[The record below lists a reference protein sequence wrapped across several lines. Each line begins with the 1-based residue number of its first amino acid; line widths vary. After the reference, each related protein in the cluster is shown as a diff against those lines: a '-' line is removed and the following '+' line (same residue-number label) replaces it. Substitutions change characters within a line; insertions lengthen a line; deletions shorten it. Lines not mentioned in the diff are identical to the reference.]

1 MIKTPVLGLALVLS
15 SALCV
20 QAAPVVAGKSPSD
33 AAGRVEAMKLA
44 QAAPPPRAAP
54 PAKAPSAGAP
64 TPPPPAAPLGPPRAF
79 PGYTQ
84 PDVGTAACR
93 VISQTQTMCTIPAM
107 VAGRYVA
114 RASGTS
120 TAQGE
125 GAAQALVITVGGR
138 ACGRVDRRPTKEAP
152 WTTGPKTLVGDC
164 EFVIVSDR
172 PLQVIATYGDAK
184 ATKDARGP
192 TLKID
197 RLPWDGVMSAN
208 MSAPEQPQ

>member
-1 MIKTPVLGLALVLS
+1 VIKSLALSLAGA
-15 SALCV
+15 ALLV
-20 QAAPVVAGKSPSD
+20 
-33 AAGRVEAMKLA
+33 
-44 QAAPPPRAAP
+44 AAPPITPMAAAQTP
-54 PAKAPSAGAP
+54 PAKAPSAAAP
-64 TPPPPAAPLGPPRAF
+64 TPPPAQVPLGPPRAF

-84 PDVGTAACR
+84 PEVGAAACR

-107 VAGRYVA
+107 AAGRYLA

-138 ACGRVDRRPTKEAP
+138 ACGRVDRRPTKENP
-152 WTTGPKTLVGDC
+152 WTAGPKTLVGDC
-164 EFVIVSDR
+164 EFVVVSDR

-184 ATKDARGP
+184 AAKDPKGP

-208 MSAPEQPQ
+208 MSAPEQP

>member
-1 MIKTPVLGLALVLS
+1 MIKSLVLS
-15 SALCV
+15 LAATTLLI
-20 QAAPVVAGKSPSD
+20 AAPT
-33 AAGRVEAMKLA
+33 AA
-44 QAAPPPRAAP
+44 QTP
-54 PAKAPSAGAP
+54 PAKAPSAAAP
-64 TPPPPAAPLGPPRAF
+64 TPPPAQAPLGPPRAF

-84 PDVGTAACR
+84 PEVGAAACR
-93 VISQTQTMCTIPAM
+93 VTSQTQVMCTIPAM
-107 VAGRYVA
+107 VAGRYLA

-138 ACGRVDRRPTKEAP
+138 ACGRVDRRPTKESP
-152 WTTGPKTLVGDC
+152 WKAGPKTLVGDC
-164 EFVIVSDR
+164 EFVVVTDR

-184 ATKDARGP
+184 AAKDPKGP

-208 MSAPEQPQ
+208 MSAPEQP

>member
-1 MIKTPVLGLALVLS
+1 MIKTSALGMALLLT

-20 QAAPVVAGKSPSD
+20 QAAPVVDKAKSPAAAAAPAD
-33 AAGRVEAMKLA
+33 ALRLA
-44 QAAPPPRAAP
+44 QATP
-54 PAKAPSAGAP
+54 PAKAPSAAAP
-64 TPPPPAAPLGPPRAF
+64 TAAPPAAPLGPPRAF

-84 PDVGTAACR
+84 PEVGASACR
-93 VISQTQTMCTIPAM
+93 VISQTQVMCTIPAM
-107 VAGRYVA
+107 VAGRYTA
-114 RASGTS
+114 RATGTS

-138 ACGRVDRRPTKEAP
+138 ACGRVDRRPTKENP

-164 EFVIVSDR
+164 EFVVVTDR

-184 ATKDARGP
+184 AVKDARGP

-197 RLPWDGVMSAN
+197 RLPWDGVMSAT
-208 MSAPEQPQ
+208 MTAPEQP

>member
-1 MIKTPVLGLALVLS
+1 MNKTPALAL
-15 SALCV
+15 ALLLAAAPAAF
-20 QAAPVVAGKSPSD
+20 AAPVVSGAKP
-33 AAGRVEAMKLA
+33 AAPVAADSLRLA
-44 QAAPPPRAAP
+44 QAAPAKPATP
-54 PAKAPSAGAP
+54 PAKAPSAAAP
-64 TPPPPAAPLGPPRAF
+64 TPAPAPVPLGPPRAF

-84 PDVGTAACR
+84 PEIGAAACR
-93 VISQTQTMCTIPAM
+93 VISQTQVMCTIPAM

-138 ACGRVDRRPTKEAP
+138 ACGRVDRRPTKENP

-164 EFVIVSDR
+164 EFVAVTDR
-172 PLQVIATYGDAK
+172 PLQVVATYGDAK
-184 ATKDARGP
+184 ATKDAKGP

>member
-1 MIKTPVLGLALVLS
+1 MIKIPVLGLALLLS
-15 SALCV
+15 SALSA
-20 QAAPVVAGKSPSD
+20 QAAPVVANARSPSD
-33 AAGRVEAMKLA
+33 AAAQADAIRLA
-44 QAAPPPRAAP
+44 QAATPPRGNP
-54 PAKAPSAGAP
+54 PAKAPSAAAP
-64 TPPPPAAPLGPPRAF
+64 TPAPPAAPLGPPRAF

-84 PDVGTAACR
+84 PEVGAAACR
-93 VISQTQTMCTIPAM
+93 VVSQTQVMCTIPAM

-125 GAAQALVITVGGR
+125 GAAQALVITIGGR
-138 ACGRVDRRPTKEAP
+138 ACGRVDRRPTKENP

-164 EFVIVSDR
+164 EFVVVTDR

-184 ATKDARGP
+184 ATKDAKGP

-197 RLPWDGVMSAN
+197 RLPWDGVMSAS
-208 MSAPEQPQ
+208 MTAPEQP

>member
-1 MIKTPVLGLALVLS
+1 MIKSLALGLTASMLMV
-15 SALCV
+15 
-20 QAAPVVAGKSPSD
+20 AAPSAQTPPVKTPPS
-33 AAGRVEAMKLA
+33 
-44 QAAPPPRAAP
+44 
-54 PAKAPSAGAP
+54 KAPSAAAP
-64 TPPPPAAPLGPPRAF
+64 TPAPPAAPMGPPRAF

-84 PDVGTAACR
+84 PEVGAAACR
-93 VISQTQTMCTIPAM
+93 VVSQTQVMCTIPSM
-107 VAGRYVA
+107 VAGRYMA

-138 ACGRVDRRPTKEAP
+138 ACGRVDRRPTKENP

-164 EFVIVSDR
+164 EFVVVTDR

-208 MSAPEQPQ
+208 MTAPEQPQ